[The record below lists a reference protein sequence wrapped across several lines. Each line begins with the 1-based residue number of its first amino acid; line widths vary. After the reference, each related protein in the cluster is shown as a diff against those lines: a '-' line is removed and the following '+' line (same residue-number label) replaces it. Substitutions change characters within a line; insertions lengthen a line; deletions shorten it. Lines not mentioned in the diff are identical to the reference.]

1 MSSFWHPFAD
11 MHTVATAPF
20 VVDRGDGVY
29 VYDEAGRR
37 YFDASASLW
46 YANIGHGRGEV
57 ADAVVAQMRELEAY
71 HSFVDFTTRPTLDLA
86 ARVAGLAPDPAS
98 KVFLTSGGSDA
109 VDTAAKLTR
118 RYFAATGQPERTVFV
133 SREFGYHGMH
143 AYGTSLGMEG
153 NREGYGGD
161 LVGGIVTVPWDDA
174 EAVEKAI
181 DHVGPERVAGVFV
194 EAVIGA
200 GGVRPPPPGY
210 LVAVRDAVRRAGAFY
225 VADEVITGFGRI
237 GDWFAAG
244 RFGLEPD
251 LITFAKGVTS
261 GYLPLGGVIAAPHVA
276 APFFDHGDAV
286 FRHGYTYSG
295 HTAACVAGLAVIDVL
310 EREELPQ
317 RALALEG
324 KLVEALRPLEDLP
337 VVTGIRGGVGLL
349 AAIQLDPDDATLA
362 GRAATACRDAGV
374 LTRAVAGGALQVSP
388 PLVITEDELVE
399 MAGLFRAGLAGL

>member
-11 MHTVATAPF
+11 MHTVAAAPF
-20 VVDRGDGVY
+20 VVDRGEGIY
-29 VYDEAGRR
+29 VYDEQGRR
-37 YFDASASLW
+37 YVDGSASLW
-46 YANIGHGRGEV
+46 YANIGHGRTEV
-57 ADAVVAQMRELEAY
+57 ADAIVAQMSKLEAY

-86 ARVAGLAPDPAS
+86 ARVARIAPDPAS

-109 VDTAAKLTR
+109 IDTAAKLAR
-118 RYFAATGQPERTVFV
+118 RYFAATGQPERTVFI

-161 LVGGIVTVPWDDA
+161 LVPGIVTVPWDDA

-210 LVAVRDAVRRAGAFY
+210 LDAVRDAVRSAGGMY

-295 HTAACVAGLAVIDVL
+295 HTAACVAGLAVIDIL

-317 RALALEG
+317 RALAMEG
-324 KLVEALRPLEDLP
+324 RLVEALEPLTELP
-337 VVTGIRGGVGLL
+337 AVTGIRGGVGLL
-349 AAIQLDPDDATLA
+349 AAIQLDPSDPDLA
-362 GRAATACRDAGV
+362 YRAATACREAGV
-374 LTRAVAGGALQVSP
+374 ITRAVAGGALQVSP
-388 PLVITEDELVE
+388 PLVITEDQLSE
-399 MAGLFRAGLAGL
+399 MAGLFGAGLASL